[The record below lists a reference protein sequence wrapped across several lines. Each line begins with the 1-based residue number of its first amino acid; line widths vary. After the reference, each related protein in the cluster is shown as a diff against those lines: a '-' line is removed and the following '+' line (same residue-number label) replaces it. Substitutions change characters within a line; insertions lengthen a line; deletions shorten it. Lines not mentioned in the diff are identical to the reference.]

1 MIELTVLL
9 NSLNKSIISIQN
21 HEINAIFILNSIKNI
36 KVEFD
41 EEIYSTYYKDI
52 LSINFAFFQ

>member
-1 MIELTVLL
+1 MIDLIVLVNL
-9 NSLNKSIISIQN
+9 LNKSIISIQN
-21 HEINAIFILNSIKNI
+21 HEINAIFILNSINNK

-52 LSINFAFFQ
+52 LSIDFDFFQ

>member
-21 HEINAIFILNSIKNI
+21 HEINTIFILNSIKSINA
-36 KVEFD
+36 EFD
-41 EEIYSTYYKDI
+41 EEIFNKY
-52 LSINFAFFQ
+52 